1 MKSELARRLF
11 AGLWFA
17 AAAAIPVGLSFLL
30 TPMSS
35 GTAYKIVTTAAS
47 IGSALIFG
55 LWLGAGI
62 LDEKKTKS
70 AMRAG
75 LRGLAIA
82 ALSYLLL
89 FIIELYVAVLYNGT
103 SDSDAIF
110 RLIYGIA
117 IMFLFGLL
125 FFGWLMAAVGAA
137 AGWLLYLFQIKPDE
151 NGVNKSSHQAEGIE

>member
-1 MKSELARRLF
+1 MLKSELARRLF
-11 AGLWFA
+11 AALWFA
-17 AAAAIPVGLSFLL
+17 VAAAIPVGLSFLL

-47 IGSALIFG
+47 IGAALICG

-70 AMRAG
+70 AIRAAS
-75 LRGLAIA
+75 RGLAIA

-89 FIIELYVAVLYNGT
+89 FIVELFVAVLYNST
-103 SDSDAIF
+103 SDTDAIF
-110 RLIYGIA
+110 RLIYMIA

-125 FFGWLMAAVGAA
+125 FFGWLIAAVGAA
-137 AGWLLYLFQIKPDE
+137 AGGLLYLFQIKTDE
-151 NGVNKSSHQAEGIE
+151 IGIDKGSHRGIE